1 MSRGDPPAV
10 RVAVH
15 GAGGRMGGRL
25 VRLIGEDPGLVLAG
39 GLGRGD
45 DLPAALRG
53 ADVVVDF
60 SSPDGTARVCEAAQG
75 LRIPAVVG
83 TTGLDPR
90 GRAAVEALAARAPV
104 VLAPNT
110 SAGVHVLLRLAAL
123 AARLL
128 GEGYDAEI
136 VEVHHRGKADAPSG
150 TALLLARAL
159 AEAAGGSLED
169 RAVCHRE
176 GRTGPRPPGSVGVQA
191 LRGGDVVG
199 EHTVLLLGDGERLE
213 LTHRCTD
220 RDVFARGAL
229 RAARWVAEPG
239 RPPGLYGMEDV
250 LGPRA

>member
-1 MSRGDPPAV
+1 MSRDGPSPV

-15 GAGGRMGGRL
+15 GARGRMGGRL
-25 VRLIGEDPGLVLAG
+25 VRLIDGDPGLALAC

-45 DLPAALRG
+45 ALPAALGG

-60 SSPDGTARVCEAAQG
+60 STPDGTARVCEAAHD
-75 LRIPAVVG
+75 LRLPAVVG

-110 SAGVHVLLRLAAL
+110 SAGVHALLRLVVE

-136 VEVHHRGKADAPSG
+136 VEVHHRAKADAPSG
-150 TALLLARAL
+150 TALSLARAL

-169 RAVCHRE
+169 RAVYHRE
-176 GRTGPRPPGSVGVQA
+176 GRMGPRPPGSVGVQA
-191 LRGGDVVG
+191 IRGGDVVG

-229 RAARWVAEPG
+229 RAARWVTEPG
-239 RPPGLYGMEDV
+239 RVPGLYGMGDV